1 MTGAAER
8 SVVEPLQPMP
18 ESGPMFECHRRVRT
32 GDVDMDER
40 LRLDGVARFLQ
51 DIAFDHIAQ
60 MPGDVNPVWVVR
72 RSVIDVLRPIPW
84 HSEVHLQR
92 WCSAMSTRWATMRVR
107 LTSEGDADD
116 PGGLIETEAFWIS
129 INPETGAPMRISD
142 ALEADLLARTT
153 EHRLRWR
160 PMLTGTAPALA
171 DGAEERD
178 FALRAADIDPM
189 RHLNNAVY
197 LHAVEDLLAQD
208 PALRAAPHRVIV
220 EYLRPVEP
228 GAALRVRTAASGGGV
243 GLWFLVGDVE
253 HARARVRPL
262 G

>member
-1 MTGAAER
+1 
-8 SVVEPLQPMP
+8 MP
-18 ESGPMFECHRRVRT
+18 ESGPMFEDRRRVRT
-32 GDVDMDER
+32 GDVDRDER

-72 RSVIDVLRPIPW
+72 RSVIDVLRPIRW
-84 HSEVHLQR
+84 HSELHLQR

-107 LTSEGDADD
+107 LTSEETAGA

-142 ALEADLLARTT
+142 ELEADLLARTT

-160 PMLTGTAPALA
+160 PMLTAAAPAFT
-171 DGAEERD
+171 DGTDEQD
-178 FALRAADIDPM
+178 FALRSADIDPM

-197 LHAVEDLLAQD
+197 LQAVEDLLAEE
-208 PALRAAPHRVIV
+208 PALRSAPHRVII

-228 GAALRVRTAASGGGV
+228 GARLRVRSAATDGGV
-243 GLWFLVGDVE
+243 GLWFLVDGVE
-253 HARARVRPL
+253 HARARVQRL